1 MKTLESIASDALL
14 LPLEQRLSLAHQML
28 LSVDSETDPD
38 VDKAWDEE
46 IQKRIREYDNGEV
59 SAIPGPEVFRQV
71 REKLKK

>member
-14 LPLEQRLSLAHQML
+14 LPIEQRLFLAHQML
-28 LSVDSETDPD
+28 ISVDSESDAD

-46 IQKRIREYDNGEV
+46 IQRRIQQYDNGEV
-59 SAIPGPEVFRQV
+59 AGIPGPEVFQKI